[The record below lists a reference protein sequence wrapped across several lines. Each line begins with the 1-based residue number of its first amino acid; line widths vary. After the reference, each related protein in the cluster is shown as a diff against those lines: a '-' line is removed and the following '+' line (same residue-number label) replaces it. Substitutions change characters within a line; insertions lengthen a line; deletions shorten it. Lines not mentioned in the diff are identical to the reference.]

1 MLLIVLLTNKV
12 AFLCATDKQPEYF
25 MRKQVNL
32 CQRKVT
38 FLEIFSLFRSVTVA
52 YLAYLSQNLKNILNN
67 RGDISQNLENWVKL
81 AT

>member
-1 MLLIVLLTNKV
+1 
-12 AFLCATDKQPEYF
+12 

-67 RGDISQNLENWVKL
+67 RGDISQNLENWIKF

>member
-1 MLLIVLLTNKV
+1 
-12 AFLCATDKQPEYF
+12 

-67 RGDISQNLENWVKL
+67 RGDISQNLKTGLNWRHKSR
-81 AT
+81 

>member
-1 MLLIVLLTNKV
+1 
-12 AFLCATDKQPEYF
+12 

-32 CQRKVT
+32 CQRKVS

-67 RGDISQNLENWVKL
+67 RGDISQNLEKWVKL

>member
-1 MLLIVLLTNKV
+1 
-12 AFLCATDKQPEYF
+12 

-52 YLAYLSQNLKNILNN
+52 YLAYLSQNLKNILDN

>member
-1 MLLIVLLTNKV
+1 
-12 AFLCATDKQPEYF
+12 

-52 YLAYLSQNLKNILNN
+52 YLAYLNQNLKNILNN
-67 RGDISQNLENWVKL
+67 RGDISQNLKTGLNWRHKSR
-81 AT
+81 

>member
-1 MLLIVLLTNKV
+1 
-12 AFLCATDKQPEYF
+12 

-52 YLAYLSQNLKNILNN
+52 FLAYLSQNLKNILNN
-67 RGDISQNLENWVKL
+67 RGDISQNLENWIKF

>member
-1 MLLIVLLTNKV
+1 
-12 AFLCATDKQPEYF
+12 

-52 YLAYLSQNLKNILNN
+52 YLAYLSQNLKNILNS

>member
-1 MLLIVLLTNKV
+1 
-12 AFLCATDKQPEYF
+12 